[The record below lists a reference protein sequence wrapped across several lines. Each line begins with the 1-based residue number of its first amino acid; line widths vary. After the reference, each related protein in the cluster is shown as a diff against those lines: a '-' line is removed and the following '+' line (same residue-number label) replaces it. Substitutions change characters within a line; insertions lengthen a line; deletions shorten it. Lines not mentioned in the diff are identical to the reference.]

1 MNVKITQKSFY
12 KKTVALLLA
21 MLVLLGGIISASAQ
35 TLNVQEK
42 GKISMSISNDTKTLN
57 IIRDGHDIYIHF
69 MDFGQL

>member
-1 MNVKITQKSFY
+1 MLKLHRRVST